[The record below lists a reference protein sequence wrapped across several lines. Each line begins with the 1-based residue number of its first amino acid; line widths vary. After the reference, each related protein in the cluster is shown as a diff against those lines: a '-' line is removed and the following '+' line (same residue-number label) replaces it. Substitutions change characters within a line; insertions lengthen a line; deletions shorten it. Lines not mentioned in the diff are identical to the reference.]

1 MNLDERYT
9 QELIA
14 LFFQVFLD
22 INFFKIKIWRK
33 NKVFKIEADT
43 GKNHLL
49 QMSSLTPS
57 NQHKLDTVELL
68 TENENH
74 LLSMHCTFS
83 QHIPN

>member
-1 MNLDERYT
+1 MNLDERYI

-14 LFFQVFLD
+14 LFFQVSLD
-22 INFFKIKIWRK
+22 LNFFRIKIWRK
-33 NKVFKIEADT
+33 NKVFKIEADI

-74 LLSMHCTFS
+74 LLSMYCTFS
-83 QHIPN
+83 QHISN